1 MAGMRQRKS
10 KEHEYS
16 VCGSVQSAVYICT
29 TEICLDSSQ
38 VNIPETLKAHQGQG
52 MAFKVSKMDFYT
64 FFIFFKALLLE
75 EGK

>member
-38 VNIPETLKAHQGQG
+38 VNIPETLKAHQGQS
-52 MAFKVSKMDFYT
+52 MAFKVTKMDFYT
-64 FFIFFKALLLE
+64 FLIFFKAFLF
-75 EGK
+75 